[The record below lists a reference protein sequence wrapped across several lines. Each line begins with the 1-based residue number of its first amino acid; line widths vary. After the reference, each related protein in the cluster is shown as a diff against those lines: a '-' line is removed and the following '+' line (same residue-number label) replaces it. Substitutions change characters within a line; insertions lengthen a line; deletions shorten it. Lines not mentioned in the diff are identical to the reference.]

1 MSVAESRI
9 AGTPCSSGTSGTS
22 GAADIHHLLQEVLRV
37 SREWM
42 AQLPVLDPQ
51 RNDVFRLA
59 LMTESLLNTNDL
71 SSPAINN
78 ARGLLC
84 GTCRRLNAAFG
95 RCAGQALDHCQLL
108 KRQFD
113 EYQPPVKSG
122 DEHATQER
130 HNEESHRQ
138 WRQAA

>member
-1 MSVAESRI
+1 
-9 AGTPCSSGTSGTS
+9 
-22 GAADIHHLLQEVLRV
+22 
-37 SREWM
+37 M

-84 GTCRRLNAAFG
+84 GTCRRLNAAYG
-95 RCAGQALDHCQLL
+95 RCAGQSLDHCQLL